1 MKTILLYGYE
11 KTKSKNV
18 LRVIVANK
26 PQAVVD
32 VRQYPYSNKRVEV
45 CKDTLMRILATY
57 GISYFSF
64 PALGVSKNMLWNLI
78 KTNSYNLQVL
88 EKYKKYIAEQIEK
101 KNGLVYMQFRALLK
115 VIEKNNRVMFFGY
128 YANPDVCHRAKL
140 VELVQEHGFDDI
152 EIIKI

>member
-26 PQAVVD
+26 PQVVVD
-32 VRQYPYSNKRVEV
+32 VRQYPYSNKRIEV
-45 CKDTLMRILATY
+45 CKDTLMRVLATH

-64 PALGVSKNMLWNLI
+64 PALGISKNMLWGLI
-78 KTNSYNLQVL
+78 KTNSYNPHIL

-115 VIEKNNRVMFFGY
+115 VIEKNNRIMLFGY
-128 YANPDVCHRAKL
+128 YANPDVCHRIKL
-140 VELVQEHGFDDI
+140 VELIQEQGFDV
-152 EIIKI
+152 EVIKI